1 MKDLIIRIDEPKK
14 TEIFEKVEDADLLI
28 KQLEV
33 NVNQKLYEKAYGDVS
48 LASVLGRIADDI
60 EKATGERPVF
70 GPWHS
75 DYEGLFQ
82 IEDRLL
88 DFKSINDYEKIIIDW
103 PL

>member
-33 NVNQKLYEKAYGDVS
+33 NVNQKLYEQAYGDAS
-48 LASVLGRIADDI
+48 LSSILDRIADDV

-70 GPWHS
+70 GPWHKG
-75 DYEGLFQ
+75 YEGLFQ
-82 IEDRLL
+82 IEDGLL
-88 DFKSINDYEKIIIDW
+88 DFKSVNDYEKIIIDW